1 MTQENITQLKQDFE
15 TFEKIS
21 LKKSNMYSVIDHLG
35 KVGRND
41 QVGVYQNSYN
51 CQIQVALQYTEG
63 GTNYWKNA
71 DLDKEFAKTISNN
84 FESLMSQTIERV
96 NLEYENAKASFDKY
110 EVKNKEYSPSQHYV
124 YRS

>member
-1 MTQENITQLKQDFE
+1 MTLENIEQLKQNFN
-15 TFEKIS
+15 TFEKAT
-21 LKKSNMYSVIDHLG
+21 LKRSKMYGVIKHLG

-63 GTNYWKNA
+63 GTNYWRDS

-84 FESLMSQTIERV
+84 FESLMSQTIQRV
-96 NLEYENAKASFDKY
+96 DLEYKEAQDAFDKY
-110 EVKNKEYSPSQHYV
+110 GVKDEQI
-124 YRS
+124 

>member
-1 MTQENITQLKQDFE
+1 MTPENIAQLKQDFE
-15 TFEKIS
+15 ALDSARSKR
-21 LKKSNMYSVIDHLG
+21 SNMYSVIKHLG

-63 GTNYWKNA
+63 GTNYWRDS

-84 FESLMSQTIERV
+84 FESLMSQTIQRV
-96 NLEYENAKASFDKY
+96 DLEYQEAQSAFDKY
-110 EVKNKEYSPSQHYV
+110 GVKDEQI
-124 YRS
+124 

>member
-1 MTQENITQLKQDFE
+1 MTPENIAQLKQDFE
-15 TFEKIS
+15 ALDSARSKRS
-21 LKKSNMYSVIDHLG
+21 KMYSVIEHLG

-84 FESLMSQTIERV
+84 FESLMSQTIQRV
-96 NLEYENAKASFDKY
+96 DLEYQEAQAAFDKY
-110 EVKNKEYSPSQHYV
+110 GVKDEQI
-124 YRS
+124 